1 MRRVFLLL
9 MLFAGILL
17 YAQAP
22 ASWGTKAGMNLSQHY
37 GTKGDEGDFEVKTGL
52 RPGFVGGANLDFAA
66 SEILSLGFE
75 ALYSMKGSY
84 QTITIRYLEIHGVV
98 EELEKPA
105 KMRVKYFLD
114 YFELPVLLKLKIMD
128 KPAWDMSVITGS
140 AMSLKLKGYHD
151 LDGTVFFPDG
161 NGGFD
166 PIRIRENSDL
176 SSVNMFD
183 YSLIYGGALR
193 LKSRIPISLEYR
205 FTLGWDYLSLPTYQ
219 LFDPVQL
226 RNQTWSLMLSSTF

>member
-1 MRRVFLLL
+1 MRVFVLLL
-9 MLFAGILL
+9 LL
-17 YAQAP
+17 CSLSLLSAQAP
-22 ASWGTKAGMNLSQHY
+22 SSWGLKAGMNVSQHY

-52 RPGFVGGANLDFAA
+52 RSGFIGGAHLDFAA
-66 SEILSLGFE
+66 SDILDLGFE

-84 QTITIRYLEIHGVV
+84 QSITIRFLEMDGVL

-105 KMRVKYFLD
+105 TMKVKYFLD
-114 YFELPVLLKLKIMD
+114 YVEIPVLLKLKIMN
-128 KPAWDMSVITGS
+128 KPFAGMSVITGT

-151 LDGTVFFPDG
+151 LDGTVYFPDG
-161 NGGFD
+161 EGGFD
-166 PIRIRENSDL
+166 PIHIQESSDL
-176 SSVNMFD
+176 KNVNMFD
-183 YSLIYGGALR
+183 YSFIYGGALHFN
-193 LKSRIPISLEYR
+193 SRIPISLEYR